1 MPRYSRP
8 TKQFDFI
15 TNPIHKLTAT
25 QNALIRR
32 KDYRGNYFDDTV
44 GAQSKAMSLAIAEGS
59 SDDFVEESGSYIIP
73 TVEMAWS
80 DAEGYEFDGPTYVTF
95 TMEGMDLLKFKVTD
109 DFHFE
114 VYSNTQNLVDVKG
127 KLEKE

>member
-1 MPRYSRP
+1 MPRFARP

-15 TNPIHKLTAT
+15 TNPIHNLKAT

-32 KDYRGNYFDDTV
+32 KDYRGDYFDDTV

-59 SDDFVEESGSYIIP
+59 SDDFVEEAGSFIVP
-73 TVEMAWS
+73 TVEMPWE
-80 DAEGYEFDGPTYVTF
+80 DAEGFEFTGPTYVTF

-114 VYSNTQNLVDVKG
+114 FYSNTQNLVDVEG